1 MLRSLY
7 LKNFVLIDEANL
19 DFQAGLSVFTGE
31 TGAGKSILIDAIGL
45 LCGDRMTIDAIRK
58 SADKM
63 IVEGAFEIQSATGR
77 QVLEANGF
85 GDDDITVLSR
95 ELSTD
100 GKSVNRCNGRIV
112 PVSFLKEL
120 GAVGIDIHS
129 QHDTQYLL
137 NVKTH
142 RTLLDQF
149 GRHPDLLMKTAE
161 TYQVFDRLQ
170 QEFDDLSTS
179 SLNPEDLGFL
189 HFQIEEI
196 QNADLKI
203 GEDDELENKQRAMM
217 AFEKISTRLNAA
229 IGLLDDEGGIMEKFH
244 EVQKYIEGV
253 KEMDEVQ
260 SIATSLDEIYY
271 TLQDKSEA
279 LKEAFN
285 SLYFDENELNR
296 IQERLFYI
304 AKLKRKYGR
313 RIIDILQRKDEFL
326 AKVQRIE
333 NRAEVLDNLQLQIDK
348 AKDDFMRQAT
358 ELRVARTADAR
369 RLEAEIKKQLVTL
382 SLPNADF
389 AINLGEANESVHG
402 IDNVEFLISMNKG
415 EDKKPLVKVAS
426 GGELSRLMLGL
437 KVIFSGLQG
446 IETVIFDEID
456 AGVSGKVASAIG
468 IKMHELANSAQ
479 VFAVTHLG
487 QVAACADKHYLVSKT
502 SDSQRTHTYISELD
516 DAGRIEALAAIANG
530 TLTPAA
536 LTAAE
541 ELLAHHRAV
550 LLKP

>member
-45 LCGDRMTIDAIRK
+45 LCGDRMTVDAIRK

-63 IVEGAFEIQSATGR
+63 IVEGAFEIRSATGR
-77 QVLEANGF
+77 QVLEASGF
-85 GDDDITVLSR
+85 GDDEVTVLTR
-95 ELSTD
+95 ELNID

-120 GAVGIDIHS
+120 GSVGIDIHS

-149 GRHPDLLMKTAE
+149 GRHPDLLIKTTE

-244 EVQKYIEGV
+244 EVQKHIEGV

-279 LKEAFN
+279 LKDAFN

-313 RIIDILQRKDEFL
+313 RIIDILQRKDEFE

-333 NRAEVLDNLQLQIDK
+333 NRAEVLDNLQMQIDK
-348 AKDDFMRQAT
+348 AKDEFMQQAKV
-358 ELRVARTADAR
+358 LRAARTADAR
-369 RLEAEIKKQLVTL
+369 RLEVDIKKQLVTL

-389 AINLGEANESVHG
+389 AIVLSEANESVHG

-468 IKMHELANSAQ
+468 IKMHELADSAQ

-487 QVAACADKHYLVSKT
+487 QVAACADAHYLVSKT
-502 SDSQRTHTYISELD
+502 SDAQRTHTFIRELD

-536 LTAAE
+536 LIAAE
-541 ELLAHHRAV
+541 ELLAHHRAA
-550 LLKP
+550 LAKP

>member
-45 LCGDRMTIDAIRK
+45 LCGDRLNVDYIRK

-63 IVEGAFEIQSATGR
+63 IVEGAFEISSINGKLI
-77 QVLEANGF
+77 LEANGF
-85 GDDDITVLSR
+85 ADEEITVLTR
-95 ELSTD
+95 ELSLD
-100 GKSVNRCNGRIV
+100 GKSVNRCNGRVV

-120 GAVGIDIHS
+120 GSTVIDIHS

-142 RTLLDQF
+142 RSLLDQF
-149 GRHPDLLMKTAE
+149 GLHTDLSSATSDAYKI
-161 TYQVFDRLQ
+161 FFRLQ
-170 QEFDDLSTS
+170 DEFDELALS

-189 HFQIEEI
+189 RYQIDEI
-196 QNADLKI
+196 DSAQLKL

-229 IGLLDDEGGIMEKFH
+229 VGLLEDEGGILEKFH
-244 EVQKYIEGV
+244 EVQKQVDGI
-253 KEMDEVQ
+253 KEMDEIQ
-260 SIATSLDEIYY
+260 PIAGALEEIYY
-271 TLQDKSEA
+271 SLQDKSEA

-285 SLYFDENELNR
+285 RLYFDENELNL
-296 IQERLFYI
+296 IQERLFLI

-313 RIIDILQRKDEFL
+313 RIVDILQRKEEFET
-326 AKVQRIE
+326 KVQRIE
-333 NRAEVLDNLQLQIDK
+333 NRAEVLDRLQSQIDK
-348 AKDDFMRQAT
+348 AHELFMKQASA
-358 ELRVARTADAR
+358 LREARLADALK
-369 RLEAEIKKQLVTL
+369 LETEIKKQLVTL
-382 SLPNADF
+382 SLPNAEF
-389 AINLGEANESVHG
+389 AIVIGDASESVHG
-402 IDNVEFLISMNKG
+402 IDAVEFLISMNKG
-415 EDKKPLVKVAS
+415 EDQKPLIKVAS

-456 AGVSGKVASAIG
+456 AGVSGRVASAIG
-468 IKMHELANSAQ
+468 IKMHELANTAQ

-487 QVAACADKHYLVSKT
+487 QVAACADTHYLVSKT
-502 SDSQRTHTYISELD
+502 SDAQRTHTLIQQLD
-516 DAGRIEALAAIANG
+516 DAGRIDALAGIANG
-530 TLTPAA
+530 SLTAVA
-536 LTAAE
+536 KTAAE
-541 ELLAHHRAV
+541 ELLAYHRGK
-550 LLKP
+550 LTKP